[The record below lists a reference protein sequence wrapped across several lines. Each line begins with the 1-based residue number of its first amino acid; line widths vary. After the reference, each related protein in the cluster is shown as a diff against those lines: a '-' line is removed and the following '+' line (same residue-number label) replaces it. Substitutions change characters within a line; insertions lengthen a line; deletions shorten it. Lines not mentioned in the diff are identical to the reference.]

1 MFTRLCSQS
10 CKMLPQT
17 CLLVVACA
25 WLSLRRHGM
34 CDAYEL
40 RAGLSTKTGYIRASV
55 VGPVWLY
62 GLLHVLTLLM
72 LGVCSSTLFSTSN
85 TNAASVLRSSDQ
97 LHEVVT
103 LACELL
109 PPMPD
114 ASTVIMANLPPA
126 PQIPHGE
133 LSQVPHL
140 QAAAHVYVPMSIVFT

>member
-1 MFTRLCSQS
+1 
-10 CKMLPQT
+10 MLPQT

-72 LGVCSSTLFSTSN
+72 LGVCSSTLFSTSS

-109 PPMPD
+109 PPLPD
-114 ASTVIMANLPPA
+114 ASTVMLANLPPA

-133 LSQVPHL
+133 FATGSTLI
-140 QAAAHVYVPMSIVFT
+140 AAACLYIPMFVV